1 MTPLLSQEHRIIEKG
16 RMDCRPFGEWAY
28 GEKIR
33 DVSGVVIRGNVEF
46 LEEQVG
52 ASRGPEAG
60 RQAVADL
67 CRLLNERIADP
78 AYHVTPAFLKNI
90 WHSYSYEFAAY
101 LGEFCILLSGDPD
114 FQSAMASEKFLPP
127 LIQALG
133 RPFSVAQIYGMFP
146 YFGDKFAKGS
156 LHFEVVTAGAETA
169 VLRMR
174 LAEHVARQFGP
185 YRKRCAWLICQA
197 SKAGLAV
204 VPAQVH
210 GLRRAG
216 VTDRLCLAEG
226 ADCCEWELHWEEGRA
241 RRHVMP
247 VFPATAGVFIGAV
260 MFAYLHGRYPFLTTA
275 EALTVALL
283 AAASAGSAGLWWN
296 ARQQAAD
303 RDRLLREQL
312 RVQEQKHEDLR
323 EVYLIQEQSVVELR
337 RIAMEK
343 AELYQELDRAFEG
356 FVRAS
361 VKAIESRDPVT
372 SGHSTRVA
380 SLTCGL
386 AGAVDRLD
394 SGPYASL
401 TFSSDA
407 MRELRYAALLHDFGK
422 VGVRE
427 HILLKAEK
435 LLPEQR
441 ATLCARFQTIKHA
454 LERTALRRKI
464 ALLAVPPSPSR
475 TDRLARVDA
484 QLQCRLA
491 EADQILRFVL
501 DCNRPTVLA
510 EGNFERLRTIAART
524 YDIGNGPEPYLT
536 ADEVEALAVRQG
548 SLTAADRRMIE
559 SHVTATYEFLCAI
572 PWSRSLNN
580 VPVIAYGHH
589 EKLDGAGYPRGL
601 SGAEIGI
608 PTRMMTIADI
618 YDALTAADRPYK
630 KSLPATRALDLL
642 QAEARAG
649 KVDAGLLEVFVEAKI
664 YSRSVNRKASLINRV
679 ENHQPPDYELR
690 LTTDD

>member
-1 MTPLLSQEHRIIEKG
+1 MTPLLSEEHRIIEKG
-16 RMDCRPFGEWAY
+16 RMDCRPFGEWAN

-46 LEEQVG
+46 LEEQVRG
-52 ASRGPEAG
+52 RQGPEAG
-60 RQAVADL
+60 RQAVAEL
-67 CRLLNERIADP
+67 CRLLNERIPDP

-101 LGEFCILLSGDPD
+101 LGEFCVLLSGNPD
-114 FQSAMASEKFLPP
+114 FQSAMAAEKFIPP

-146 YFGDKFAKGS
+146 YFGEKFAKGS
-156 LHFEVVTAGAETA
+156 LHFEVVAVGAETA

-174 LAEHVARQFGP
+174 LAAHVARQFGP
-185 YRKRCAWLICQA
+185 YQKRCAWLICQA

-204 VPAQVH
+204 VPRQVH
-210 GLRRAG
+210 GLRRAC
-216 VTDRLCLAEG
+216 VTDRHCLAQG
-226 ADCCEWELHWEEGRA
+226 AEFCEWELRWEEDRT
-241 RRHVMP
+241 RRDVPPML
-247 VFPATAGVFIGAV
+247 PATAGLLMGAV
-260 MFAYLHGRYPFLTTA
+260 MFAYLHGRYPFLTAA
-275 EALTVALL
+275 EAVVVALL
-283 AAASAGSAGLWWN
+283 SAAGAGGTGLWWK
-296 ARQQAAD
+296 ARQQAAH

-312 RVQEQKHEDLR
+312 RVQEQRHEELR
-323 EVYLIQEQSVVELR
+323 EAYLIQEQSVVELR
-337 RIAMEK
+337 RIAMK
-343 AELYQELDRAFEG
+343 NAELYRELDRAFEG

-386 AGAVDRLD
+386 ASAVERLD

-401 TFSSDA
+401 KFSGDE

-441 ATLCARFQTIKHA
+441 AAICARFQSIKHA

-464 ALLAVPPSPSR
+464 ALLGHPPSPSR
-475 TDRLARVDA
+475 ADRLASIDA
-484 QLQCRLA
+484 HLHGRLA
-491 EADQILRFVL
+491 ETEEILRFLL
-501 DCNRPTVLA
+501 DCNRPTVQA
-510 EGNFERLRTIAART
+510 EGNFERLRAIAART
-524 YDIGNGPEPYLT
+524 YDVGNGPEPFLT
-536 ADEVEALAVRQG
+536 ADEVEALGVRQG

-572 PWSRSLNN
+572 PWSRSLEN

-589 EKLDGAGYPRGL
+589 EKLNGAGYPRGL
-601 SGAEIGI
+601 SGTEIGI

-618 YDALTAADRPYK
+618 YDALTAGDRPYK
-630 KSLPATRALDLL
+630 KSLPPGQALDIL

-649 KVDAGLLEVFVEAKI
+649 KVDADLLEVFVEAK
-664 YSRSVNRKASLINRV
+664 V
-679 ENHQPPDYELR
+679 YEHKEYGS
-690 LTTDD
+690 